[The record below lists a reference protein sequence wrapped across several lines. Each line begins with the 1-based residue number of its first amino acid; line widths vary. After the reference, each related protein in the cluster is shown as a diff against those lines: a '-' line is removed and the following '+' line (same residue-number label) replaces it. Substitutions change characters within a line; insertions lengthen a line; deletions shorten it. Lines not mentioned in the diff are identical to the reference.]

1 MNCKQVCEAEVDAL
15 LVELLL
21 GDEEEED
28 DVADTA
34 DDDQEDEEDQGSHQ
48 DTRAEILIIIIIT
61 STSSSSLGHRSSWHS
76 SECYWLTYPW
86 LNSLTASLA
95 KKTLILKVAQ
105 VIIFTLR

>member
-34 DDDQEDEEDQGSHQ
+34 DDDQEDEE
-48 DTRAEILIIIIIT
+48 L
-61 STSSSSLGHRSSWHS
+61 L
-76 SECYWLTYPW
+76 
-86 LNSLTASLA
+86 
-95 KKTLILKVAQ
+95 KTLHLYKKELQ
-105 VIIFTLR
+105 YQSDRLETLLIQDYDNSTGKKRNKRG